1 MTKQKEKAP
10 DGDNARVRFALYSDE
25 ATLEQ
30 VKQNYKQDG
39 CGCMS
44 EYITKA
50 IRYYTELHSLADCSH
65 VVPDIIASTLKDITR
80 ESDNRQGRLLFKLAV
95 ELAILQNVVAA
106 NYGIS
111 KTDLE
116 RLRGICVNEVKKST
130 APSLLTRQSDGKAD
144 SESQLL
150 QARTVEINGRLRQI
164 YRHAREC

>member
-10 DGDNARVRFALYSDE
+10 DGDNARARFALYTDE

-44 EYITKA
+44 EYVTKA

-80 ESDNRQGRLLFKLAV
+80 ESDNRQGRLLFKFAV

-116 RLRGICVNEVKKST
+116 RLRGICVNEVKK
-130 APSLLTRQSDGKAD
+130 
-144 SESQLL
+144 
-150 QARTVEINGRLRQI
+150 INGSITFDEAIRWQS
-164 YRHAREC
+164 

>member
-10 DGDNARVRFALYSDE
+10 DGDNARVRFALYTDE
-25 ATLEQ
+25 ATLGQ

-44 EYITKA
+44 EYVTKA

-80 ESDNRQGRLLFKLAV
+80 ESDNR
-95 ELAILQNVVAA
+95 LAILQNVVAA

-116 RLRGICVNEVKKST
+116 RLRGICVNEVKK
-130 APSLLTRQSDGKAD
+130 
-144 SESQLL
+144 
-150 QARTVEINGRLRQI
+150 INGSITFDEAIRWQS
-164 YRHAREC
+164 

>member
-1 MTKQKEKAP
+1 MTKQKEKVP
-10 DGDNARVRFALYSDE
+10 DGDNVRVRFALYTDE

-30 VKQNYKQDG
+30 VKRNYKQDG

-44 EYITKA
+44 EYVTKA
-50 IRYYTELHSLADCSH
+50 ISYYTELHSLADCSH

-116 RLRGICVNEVKKST
+116 RLRGICVNEVKK
-130 APSLLTRQSDGKAD
+130 
-144 SESQLL
+144 
-150 QARTVEINGRLRQI
+150 INGSITFDEAIRWQS
-164 YRHAREC
+164 

>member
-10 DGDNARVRFALYSDE
+10 DGDNARVRFALYTDE

-44 EYITKA
+44 EYVTKA
-50 IRYYTELHSLADCSH
+50 IRYYTELHSLADCSQ

-80 ESDNRQGRLLFKLAV
+80 ESDNRQGRLLFKFAV

-116 RLRGICVNEVKKST
+116 RLRGICVNEVKK
-130 APSLLTRQSDGKAD
+130 
-144 SESQLL
+144 
-150 QARTVEINGRLRQI
+150 INGSITFDEAIRWQS
-164 YRHAREC
+164 

>member
-10 DGDNARVRFALYSDE
+10 DGDNARVRFALYTDE

-44 EYITKA
+44 EYVTKA
-50 IRYYTELHSLADCSH
+50 IRYYNELHSLADCSH

-116 RLRGICVNEVKKST
+116 RLRGICVNEVKK
-130 APSLLTRQSDGKAD
+130 
-144 SESQLL
+144 
-150 QARTVEINGRLRQI
+150 INGSITFDEAIRWQS
-164 YRHAREC
+164 

>member
-1 MTKQKEKAP
+1 MTKQKEKAL
-10 DGDNARVRFALYSDE
+10 DGDNARVRFALYTDE

-44 EYITKA
+44 EYVTKA

-80 ESDNRQGRLLFKLAV
+80 ESDNRQGRLLFKFAV

-116 RLRGICVNEVKKST
+116 RLRGICVNEVKK
-130 APSLLTRQSDGKAD
+130 
-144 SESQLL
+144 
-150 QARTVEINGRLRQI
+150 INGSITFDEAIRWQS
-164 YRHAREC
+164 

>member
-10 DGDNARVRFALYSDE
+10 DGDNARVRFALYTDE
-25 ATLEQ
+25 ATLGQ

-44 EYITKA
+44 EYVTKA
-50 IRYYTELHSLADCSH
+50 IRYYTELHALADCSH

-111 KTDLE
+111 KTYLE
-116 RLRGICVNEVKKST
+116 RLRGICVNEVKK
-130 APSLLTRQSDGKAD
+130 
-144 SESQLL
+144 
-150 QARTVEINGRLRQI
+150 INGSITFDEAIRWQS
-164 YRHAREC
+164 

>member
-1 MTKQKEKAP
+1 MTKQKGKAP
-10 DGDNARVRFALYSDE
+10 DGDNARVRFALYTDE
-25 ATLEQ
+25 APLEQ

-44 EYITKA
+44 EYVTKA

-116 RLRGICVNEVKKST
+116 RLRGICVNEVKK
-130 APSLLTRQSDGKAD
+130 
-144 SESQLL
+144 
-150 QARTVEINGRLRQI
+150 INGSITFDEAIRWQS
-164 YRHAREC
+164 

>member
-1 MTKQKEKAP
+1 MTKQKENAT
-10 DGDNARVRFALYSDE
+10 DGENARARFALYTNE

-50 IRYYTELHSLADCSH
+50 IHYYAELHTLTDCSH
-65 VVPDIIASTLKDITR
+65 VLPDILASTLRDITR
-80 ESDNRQGRLLFKLAV
+80 ESDNRQGRLLFKIAV

-111 KTDLE
+111 PTDLE
-116 RLRGICVNEVKKST
+116 RLRGICVNEVRK
-130 APSLLTRQSDGKAD
+130 
-144 SESQLL
+144 
-150 QARTVEINGRLRQI
+150 INGSISFDEAIRWQS
-164 YRHAREC
+164 

>member
-10 DGDNARVRFALYSDE
+10 DGDNARVRFALYTDE

-44 EYITKA
+44 EYVTKA

-80 ESDNRQGRLLFKLAV
+80 ESDNRQGRLLFKLSV

-106 NYGIS
+106 NHGIS

-116 RLRGICVNEVKKST
+116 RLRGICVNEVKK
-130 APSLLTRQSDGKAD
+130 
-144 SESQLL
+144 
-150 QARTVEINGRLRQI
+150 INGSITFDEAIRWQS
-164 YRHAREC
+164 

>member
-1 MTKQKEKAP
+1 MTKQKEKVP
-10 DGDNARVRFALYSDE
+10 DGDNARVRFALYTDE

-44 EYITKA
+44 EYVTKA

-80 ESDNRQGRLLFKLAV
+80 ESDNRQGRLLFKPAV

-106 NYGIS
+106 NYEIS

-116 RLRGICVNEVKKST
+116 RLREICVNEVKK
-130 APSLLTRQSDGKAD
+130 
-144 SESQLL
+144 
-150 QARTVEINGRLRQI
+150 INGSITFDEAIGWQS
-164 YRHAREC
+164 

>member
-10 DGDNARVRFALYSDE
+10 DGDNARVRFALYTDE

-44 EYITKA
+44 EYVTKA

-80 ESDNRQGRLLFKLAV
+80 ESDNRQERLLFKPAV

-116 RLRGICVNEVKKST
+116 RLRGICVNEVKKSMV
-130 APSLLTRQSDGKAD
+130 PSLLTKQSDGKAD

>member
-10 DGDNARVRFALYSDE
+10 DGDNARVRFALYTDE

-44 EYITKA
+44 EYVTKA

-106 NYGIS
+106 HYGIS

-116 RLRGICVNEVKKST
+116 RLRGICVNEVKK
-130 APSLLTRQSDGKAD
+130 
-144 SESQLL
+144 
-150 QARTVEINGRLRQI
+150 INGSITFDEAIRWQS
-164 YRHAREC
+164 

>member
-1 MTKQKEKAP
+1 MTKQKEKVP
-10 DGDNARVRFALYSDE
+10 DGDNVRVRFALYTDE

-44 EYITKA
+44 EYVTKA
-50 IRYYTELHSLADCSH
+50 IHYYTELHSLADCSH
-65 VVPDIIASTLKDITR
+65 VVPDIIACTLKDITR

-111 KTDLE
+111 KTDLV
-116 RLRGICVNEVKKST
+116 RLRRICVNDVKK
-130 APSLLTRQSDGKAD
+130 
-144 SESQLL
+144 
-150 QARTVEINGRLRQI
+150 INGSITFDEAIRWQS
-164 YRHAREC
+164 

>member
-10 DGDNARVRFALYSDE
+10 DGDNVRVRFALYTDE

-44 EYITKA
+44 EYVTKA

-116 RLRGICVNEVKKST
+116 RLRGICVNEVKK
-130 APSLLTRQSDGKAD
+130 
-144 SESQLL
+144 
-150 QARTVEINGRLRQI
+150 INGSITFDEAIRWQS
-164 YRHAREC
+164 

>member
-10 DGDNARVRFALYSDE
+10 DGDNARVRFALYTDE

-44 EYITKA
+44 EYVTKA

-80 ESDNRQGRLLFKLAV
+80 ESDNRQGRLLFKFAV

-116 RLRGICVNEVKKST
+116 RLRGICVNEVKK
-130 APSLLTRQSDGKAD
+130 
-144 SESQLL
+144 
-150 QARTVEINGRLRQI
+150 INGSITFDEAIRWQS
-164 YRHAREC
+164 

>member
-1 MTKQKEKAP
+1 MERKGE
-10 DGDNARVRFALYSDE
+10 
-25 ATLEQ
+25 
-30 VKQNYKQDG
+30 
-39 CGCMS
+39 C
-44 EYITKA
+44 
-50 IRYYTELHSLADCSH
+50 YYAELHSLADCSH

-80 ESDNRQGRLLFKLAV
+80 ETDNRQGRLLFKPAV
-95 ELAILQNVVAA
+95 ELAILQNVIAA

-116 RLRGICVNEVKKST
+116 RLRGICINEVKKSMV
-130 APSLLTRQSDGKAD
+130 PSLLTRQSDGKAD

>member
-10 DGDNARVRFALYSDE
+10 DGDNARVRFALYTDE
-25 ATLEQ
+25 ATLGQ

-44 EYITKA
+44 EYVTKA

-80 ESDNRQGRLLFKLAV
+80 ESDNRHWRLS
-95 ELAILQNVVAA
+95 LQFFRMWSPQTTESARQ
-106 NYGIS
+106 IS
-111 KTDLE
+111 KGFAESVST
-116 RLRGICVNEVKKST
+116 RSKKSMV
-130 APSLLTRQSDGKAD
+130 PSLLTRQSDGKAD

-150 QARTVEINGRLRQI
+150 QARTVKINGRLRQI

>member
-1 MTKQKEKAP
+1 MERK
-10 DGDNARVRFALYSDE
+10 DE
-25 ATLEQ
+25 
-30 VKQNYKQDG
+30 
-39 CGCMS
+39 
-44 EYITKA
+44 
-50 IRYYTELHSLADCSH
+50 RYYAELHSLADCSH

-80 ESDNRQGRLLFKLAV
+80 ESDNRQGRLLFKPAV

-111 KTDLE
+111 KTDFE

-130 APSLLTRQSDGKAD
+130 VPSLLTKQSDGKAD

-164 YRHAREC
+164 YRRAREC

>member
-10 DGDNARVRFALYSDE
+10 DGDNARVRFALYTDE

-44 EYITKA
+44 EYVTKA

-80 ESDNRQGRLLFKLAV
+80 ESDNRQGRLLFKMAV

-106 NYGIS
+106 NYGIG

-116 RLRGICVNEVKKST
+116 RLRGICVNEVKK
-130 APSLLTRQSDGKAD
+130 
-144 SESQLL
+144 
-150 QARTVEINGRLRQI
+150 INGSITFDEAIRWQS
-164 YRHAREC
+164 

>member
-10 DGDNARVRFALYSDE
+10 DGDNARVRFALYTDE
-25 ATLEQ
+25 ATLGQ

-44 EYITKA
+44 EYVTKA
-50 IRYYTELHSLADCSH
+50 IRYYTELHSFADCSH
-65 VVPDIIASTLKDITR
+65 VVPDIIVSTLKDITR

-116 RLRGICVNEVKKST
+116 RLREICVNEVKK
-130 APSLLTRQSDGKAD
+130 
-144 SESQLL
+144 
-150 QARTVEINGRLRQI
+150 INGSITFDEAIRWQS
-164 YRHAREC
+164 

>member
-10 DGDNARVRFALYSDE
+10 DGDNARARFALYTDE

-44 EYITKA
+44 EYVTKA

-106 NYGIS
+106 SYGIS

-116 RLRGICVNEVKKST
+116 RLRGICVNEVKK
-130 APSLLTRQSDGKAD
+130 
-144 SESQLL
+144 
-150 QARTVEINGRLRQI
+150 INGSITFDEAIRWQS
-164 YRHAREC
+164 

>member
-10 DGDNARVRFALYSDE
+10 DGDNARVRFALYTDE
-25 ATLEQ
+25 ATLGQ

-44 EYITKA
+44 EYVTKA

-106 NYGIS
+106 KYGIS

-116 RLRGICVNEVKKST
+116 RLRGICVNEVKK
-130 APSLLTRQSDGKAD
+130 
-144 SESQLL
+144 
-150 QARTVEINGRLRQI
+150 INGSITFDEAIRWQS
-164 YRHAREC
+164 

>member
-10 DGDNARVRFALYSDE
+10 DGDNARVRFALYTDE

-44 EYITKA
+44 EYVTKA

-116 RLRGICVNEVKKST
+116 RLRGICVKKI
-130 APSLLTRQSDGKAD
+130 KK
-144 SESQLL
+144 
-150 QARTVEINGRLRQI
+150 INGSITFDEAIRWQS
-164 YRHAREC
+164 

>member
-10 DGDNARVRFALYSDE
+10 DGDNARVRFALYTDE
-25 ATLEQ
+25 ATLGQ

-44 EYITKA
+44 EYVTKA
-50 IRYYTELHSLADCSH
+50 IHYYTELHSLADCSH

-116 RLRGICVNEVKKST
+116 RLRGICVNEV
-130 APSLLTRQSDGKAD
+130 
-144 SESQLL
+144 
-150 QARTVEINGRLRQI
+150 
-164 YRHAREC
+164 